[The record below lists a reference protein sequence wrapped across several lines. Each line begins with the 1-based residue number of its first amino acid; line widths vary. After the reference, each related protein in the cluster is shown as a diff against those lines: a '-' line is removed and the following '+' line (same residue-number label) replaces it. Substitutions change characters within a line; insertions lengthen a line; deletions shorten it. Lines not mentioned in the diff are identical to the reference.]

1 MFFPHLSGL
10 GIDVSEHHVRF
21 ALVSFFGGVKHV
33 QEIVLPEGYVVD
45 EKIVK
50 QEELKAL
57 IQEQLKTIRPFI
69 ASSVRTTILVPES
82 RVFSAEIL
90 VELHQDEEMALAEAT
105 RLAQKKIPIPFGQA
119 YLSASWGE
127 KISDQKRVNIYTS
140 PREVIDGLSH
150 VFLTFFPH
158 LIAMEVNSKAL
169 QRLLILF
176 SKYKQ
181 LLAKKDQLI
190 CIADVGHSW
199 STISVFTSYGSQL
212 FSRTLSHAGHCEVVE
227 GKMVLRPEAAQ
238 LIAETITETKAFFH
252 VQKRPIA
259 VAVLCGVEAM
269 QEHVLDACRL
279 EKEIP
284 VILAGD
290 MVTLHGA
297 SKDSI
302 HCFGAAIGAAYRA
315 LRPGQYAYQHNFLS
329 GMHEEKTPDK

>member
-140 PREVIDGLSH
+140 PR
-150 VFLTFFPH
+150 
-158 LIAMEVNSKAL
+158 
-169 QRLLILF
+169 
-176 SKYKQ
+176 
-181 LLAKKDQLI
+181 
-190 CIADVGHSW
+190 
-199 STISVFTSYGSQL
+199 
-212 FSRTLSHAGHCEVVE
+212 
-227 GKMVLRPEAAQ
+227 
-238 LIAETITETKAFFH
+238 
-252 VQKRPIA
+252 
-259 VAVLCGVEAM
+259 
-269 QEHVLDACRL
+269 
-279 EKEIP
+279 
-284 VILAGD
+284 
-290 MVTLHGA
+290 
-297 SKDSI
+297 
-302 HCFGAAIGAAYRA
+302 
-315 LRPGQYAYQHNFLS
+315 
-329 GMHEEKTPDK
+329 